1 MEKYHYLKR
10 ITKKD
15 LYRVLRY
22 KYPLSFHRIAQR
34 GQQHDVVIFQ
44 ETIDLLEK
52 YDQLLLMLKND
63 GEPTYL
69 DFPNFTTEQHRVFIN
84 WINSL
89 RYSRNI
95 LSELDEIKFSVFR
108 KISQYLGQSRES
120 DLSAQDVIREVNVYL
135 GRLPVK
141 LCMESYPIAP
151 KEFKDYEVQC
161 FFGFL
166 EELKPKVIGDFLIS
180 EQFELGM
187 HEETYEH
194 EFKKTLHAHKQVYV
208 LGLDIMI
215 RRSRPDQD
223 NNYEKFHSDYKNK
236 IRQILQ
242 KFDCLNTL
250 EHYLYRLEPSQ
261 EFGLN
266 LHLVLVLKEDKFF
279 SENTFIKKLENG
291 LAEVINIFEDRLVIR
306 NWNEIL
312 RKNFSKKAVG
322 LIKNSDL
329 AAINECWYWV
339 FSYFFTINQV
349 IGFNTTSTIYE
360 LRRRE
365 DIPSHLITSPSPNIH
380 QPKGVG
386 DTELFGNRKH
396 LVKPMQQYLSYAE
409 ITYSEYS
416 YLSTNEDEYLILGNV
431 LGKIEV
437 FCETLKAVKSEL
449 FIIPQSIFG
458 VFLPE
463 EYLKIS
469 TRLGQMWL
477 SLFTSLLEKEGLIK
491 LLREAKF
498 RSQNILSFMI
508 FLEGNWQE
516 LQQLHIQ
523 QLNQFKIVRLNQI
536 FSLLKNELA
545 NHMLLASTRDLDNRL
560 KELTKYSRYLLARD
574 VYILRFQIEF
584 TTQSRH
590 LNKTEQSSLLTEFLR
605 VGQSAQPLCWLRGY
619 LLRWDQHYCT
629 QWQSRQTYADLTLI
643 FEYQSKLQDVNLIE
657 MLKQYLTK
665 FITRYNEKK
674 KLSNTANE
682 IGCSMLSCNVF
693 SPKTELRQKVLKIE
707 TIDKELRKSFT
718 KSYVPYFCFLDL
730 FIVWVEMENGKK
742 IKRFTTGQK
751 PKSKK
756 ISTQKNDE

>member
-1 MEKYHYLKR
+1 MEKYHYLNR

-63 GEPTYL
+63 VEPTHL
-69 DFPNFTTEQHRVFIN
+69 DWPNFTDTKRIEFYN
-84 WINSL
+84 WILSL
-89 RYSRNI
+89 KYPRNI
-95 LSELDEIKFSVFR
+95 LPELDEIKFSVFR

-120 DLSAQDVIREVNVYL
+120 DLSAQDVIRNVNVY
-135 GRLPVK
+135 
-141 LCMESYPIAP
+141 
-151 KEFKDYEVQC
+151 
-161 FFGFL
+161 
-166 EELKPKVIGDFLIS
+166 
-180 EQFELGM
+180 
-187 HEETYEH
+187 T
-194 EFKKTLHAHKQVYV
+194 
-208 LGLDIMI
+208 
-215 RRSRPDQD
+215 
-223 NNYEKFHSDYKNK
+223 
-236 IRQILQ
+236 
-242 KFDCLNTL
+242 
-250 EHYLYRLEPSQ
+250 
-261 EFGLN
+261 N
-266 LHLVLVLKEDKFF
+266 L
-279 SENTFIKKLENG
+279 
-291 LAEVINIFEDRLVIR
+291 
-306 NWNEIL
+306 
-312 RKNFSKKAVG
+312 
-322 LIKNSDL
+322 
-329 AAINECWYWV
+329 
-339 FSYFFTINQV
+339 
-349 IGFNTTSTIYE
+349 
-360 LRRRE
+360 
-365 DIPSHLITSPSPNIH
+365 
-380 QPKGVG
+380 
-386 DTELFGNRKH
+386 KH
-396 LVKPMQQYLSYAE
+396 LVKPVQQYLSYADL
-409 ITYSEYS
+409 TYSEYS
-416 YLSTNEDEYLILGNV
+416 YLSTNEEEYLFLGNV

-458 VFLPE
+458 VFSPE

-508 FLEGNWQE
+508 FLKGNWQE
-516 LQQLHIQ
+516 LQQLHNQ

-536 FSLLKNELA
+536 FSLLKNELT
-545 NHMLLASTRDLDNRL
+545 NHTLLESTRDLDNRL
-560 KELTKYSRYLLARD
+560 KKLTKYSRYLLARD

-584 TTQSRH
+584 TTQSRY

-629 QWQSRQTYADLTLI
+629 QRQSRQTYADLTLC

-657 MLKQYLTK
+657 ILKEYLTE
-665 FITRYNEKK
+665 FIARYNKKK
-674 KLSNTANE
+674 KLSNAANE
-682 IGCSMLSCNVF
+682 IDCSMLSCNIF

-707 TIDKELRKSFT
+707 TIDKELRKSFM

-730 FIVWVEMENGKK
+730 FIVWVEMDNGKK

-756 ISTQKNDE
+756 IST

>member
-1 MEKYHYLKR
+1 MEKYHYLNR

-63 GEPTYL
+63 VEPTHL
-69 DFPNFTTEQHRVFIN
+69 DWPNFTDTKRIEFYN
-84 WINSL
+84 WILSL
-89 RYSRNI
+89 KYPRNI
-95 LSELDEIKFSVFR
+95 LPELDEIKFSVFR

-120 DLSAQDVIREVNVYL
+120 DLSAQDVIRNVNVYL
-135 GRLPVK
+135 ERLPVK
-141 LCMESYPIAP
+141 LCMDSYPIAL
-151 KEFKDYEVQC
+151 KGFKDYEVQC

-166 EELKPKVIGDFLIS
+166 EELKPKVIGDSSIS
-180 EQFELGM
+180 EQFDLDM
-187 HEETYEH
+187 HEETYEQ
-194 EFKKTLHAHKQVYV
+194 EFKKVLHEHQQVYV
-208 LGLDIMI
+208 LCLDIMI
-215 RRSRPDQD
+215 GRSGLSHDK
-223 NNYEKFHSDYKNK
+223 NYDKLYLDYKEK
-236 IRQILQ
+236 IYRTLEE
-242 KFDCLNTL
+242 FDGLNTL
-250 EHYLYRLEPSQ
+250 IHYLFKLELSQ
-261 EFGLN
+261 DFGFN
-266 LHLVLVLKEDKFF
+266 MHLVLILEEDKFF
-279 SENTFIKKLENG
+279 SETTFIAKLKNK

-339 FSYFFTINQV
+339 FSYFFTVNQV

-386 DTELFGNRKH
+386 DTALFANRKH
-396 LVKPMQQYLSYAE
+396 LAKPMQQYLSYAE

-416 YLSTNEDEYLILGNV
+416 YLSTNEEEYLFLGNV
-431 LGKIEV
+431 LGNIEV

-458 VFLPE
+458 VFSPE

-508 FLEGNWQE
+508 FLKGNWQE
-516 LQQLHIQ
+516 LQQLHNQ

-536 FSLLKNELA
+536 FSLLKNELT
-545 NHMLLASTRDLDNRL
+545 NHTLLESTRDLDNRL
-560 KELTKYSRYLLARD
+560 KKLTKYSRYLLARD

-584 TTQSRH
+584 TTQSRY

-629 QWQSRQTYADLTLI
+629 QRQSRQTYADLTLC

-657 MLKQYLTK
+657 ILKEYLSE
-665 FITRYNEKK
+665 FIARYNKK
-674 KLSNTANE
+674 KKQSNTANE
-682 IGCSMLSCNVF
+682 IDCSMLSCNVF

-707 TIDKELRKSFT
+707 TIDKELRKSFM

-730 FIVWVEMENGKK
+730 FIVWVEMDNGKK

-756 ISTQKNDE
+756 IST